1 MLGAGRGVG
10 LLGGNK
16 GLDAIILLACFG
28 GFVVSLVAG
37 VVIVIGVV
45 AGTAGR
51 GGGEDSWRGVGVE
64 GVERSEL
71 VSLN

>member
-1 MLGAGRGVG
+1 M
-10 LLGGNK
+10 GGNK

-45 AGTAGR
+45 AGTVGR
-51 GGGEDSWRGVGVE
+51 GGGEDSWR
-64 GVERSEL
+64 
-71 VSLN
+71 

>member
-28 GFVVSLVAG
+28 GFVASLVAG

-51 GGGEDSWRGVGVE
+51 GGEDSWRGVGVE

>member
-1 MLGAGRGVG
+1 M
-10 LLGGNK
+10 GGNK

-51 GGGEDSWRGVGVE
+51 GGGEDSWR
-64 GVERSEL
+64 
-71 VSLN
+71 